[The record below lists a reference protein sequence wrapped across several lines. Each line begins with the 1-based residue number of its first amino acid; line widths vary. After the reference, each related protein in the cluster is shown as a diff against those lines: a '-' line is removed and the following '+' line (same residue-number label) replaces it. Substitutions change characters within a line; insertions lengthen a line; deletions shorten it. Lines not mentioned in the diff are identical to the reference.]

1 VKKASS
7 IKTNPT
13 CFLSFVEARRK
24 TTTTTKKQGHESKMG
39 TNREENSKGGE
50 ERMG

>member
-1 VKKASS
+1 LELGENQTKPNQ
-7 IKTNPT
+7 TN
-13 CFLSFVEARRK
+13 K
-24 TTTTTKKQGHESKMG
+24 DKQIITTTTKKQGHESKMG